1 MVSRGTRSDLKSSSG
16 GIVKNI
22 HRTMPQYSKGR
33 YDGVGRMAFANYITH
48 TVICTTTFYGH
59 GFDLFGKA
67 RELITSGLPV
77 IQEP

>member
-1 MVSRGTRSDLKSSSG
+1 
-16 GIVKNI
+16 
-22 HRTMPQYSKGR
+22 MPQYSKGR